1 MIWRN
6 VYIKQSGQEDVTD
19 SIYQLTLHIKQV
31 HAQPIGVYR
40 CISVADL

>member
-6 VYIKQSGQEDVTD
+6 VYIKLSGQEDVTD
-19 SIYQLTLHIKQV
+19 SIYQLRHHIKQV
-31 HAQPIGVYR
+31 HVGVYR